1 MSNLIGNQNN
11 NIALFTSWLFSA
23 RMKNVATKRAM
34 HFFLFGG
41 HFSHLSNYYN
51 GFFSINGARNF
62 DQKKS
67 AEPVFD
73 AKKKRDFKR
82 EKNRESK
89 EFGHKKIWRTLDA
102 VSYTHLTLPT
112 KRIV

>member
-1 MSNLIGNQNN
+1 MVPVIL
-11 NIALFTSWLFSA
+11 
-23 RMKNVATKRAM
+23 TK
-34 HFFLFGG
+34 
-41 HFSHLSNYYN
+41 
-51 GFFSINGARNF
+51 
-62 DQKKS
+62 KKS

-102 VSYTHLTLPT
+102 IPLLVNFKSHSMLHSFPLNCKYFTGLKMVRAKNSSKQQDTENMCVLNEANINRKKSCP
-112 KRIV
+112 